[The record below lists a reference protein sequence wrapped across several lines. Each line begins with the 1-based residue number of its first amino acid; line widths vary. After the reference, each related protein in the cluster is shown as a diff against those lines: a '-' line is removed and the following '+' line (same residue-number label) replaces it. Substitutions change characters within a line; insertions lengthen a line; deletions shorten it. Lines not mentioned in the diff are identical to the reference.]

1 MAGVEYSRNRLSP
14 KYPIPAA
21 TPAQTLGSVSPTP
34 GRQHRSRF
42 GKHRSAVRFLYSEG
56 WERS

>member
-1 MAGVEYSRNRLSP
+1 MAGVEYSTNRLSP

-34 GRQHRSRF
+34 GWQHRSRF
-42 GKHRSAVRFLYSEG
+42 GKHRLAVLFLHSEG
-56 WERS
+56 